1 MRIRHKRRLLTAV
14 ACAIGL
20 AVAGAATQHQRQVST
35 SCQPSAAP
43 GAAAAD
49 GLPDLLTKV
58 EVVPRIDRA
67 PGYERGCRAGQ
78 GCVFG
83 PAWQDPS
90 DHSGCD
96 TRNRLIAASFNDVE
110 FKPRTRNCKVS
121 SGWRLDPYTCER
133 ITPQDSQID
142 HILPLHRSWN
152 AGAWRWDIRRR
163 QLFANDVSNLLA
175 VSAKANESKGDSGL
189 DSWLPPN
196 TAERCAYA
204 TQYVKVSIKYQLPIT
219 IGDRDAAAAACPK
232 GTVQ

>member
-1 MRIRHKRRLLTAV
+1 MSIRYKKRLIAAI
-14 ACAIGL
+14 ACSIGL
-20 AVAGAATQHQRQVST
+20 AVAGAATQSQRHIT
-35 SCQPSAAP
+35 ASCQPSVSQTS
-43 GAAAAD
+43 G
-49 GLPDLLTKV
+49 GENNMPDLLAKAV
-58 EVVPRIDRA
+58 VVPRIDKV

-121 SGWRLDPYTCER
+121 SGWRTDPYTCQR

-142 HILPLHRSWN
+142 HIVPLHRSWN

-163 QLFANDVSNLLA
+163 QLFANDMSNLLA
-175 VSAKANESKGDSGL
+175 VSAKANESKGDSSL
-189 DSWLPPN
+189 ESWLPPN
-196 TAERCAYA
+196 NGERCAYA
-204 TQYVKVSIKYQLPIT
+204 TQYLKVSIKYQLPIT
-219 IGDRDAAAAACPK
+219 IGDRAAAGTACPK
-232 GTVQ
+232 GTEQ